1 VFREAFEAA
10 YRRLYGRVID
20 GIGIEVLSWT
30 LTLAAP
36 ARAAPHTV
44 VAVDGDSGELPPQ
57 PLFDPAGETVV
68 EARVFLRER
77 LRPGESVAG
86 PALITEAQTTTVVPP
101 AWRATVDERGHL
113 VLERKA

>member
-1 VFREAFEAA
+1 MGPKA
-10 YRRLYGRVID
+10 
-20 GIGIEVLSWT
+20 
-30 LTLAAP
+30 
-36 ARAAPHTV
+36 V
-44 VAVDGDSGELPPQ
+44 VVDGDSGELPPQ